1 MLGVTEIFPILLI
14 IGVMLFLSEKKIL
27 KKAQTG
33 DAFFKKLK
41 EKELIVSKVNE
52 RFERIIDQFRGIES
66 LKSLKLNAYVLKERG
81 VNAMILPSGHMF
93 FTRDFIRFVAEEK
106 FSDDEIAGVVAH
118 EIAHLANGHAMRSAI
133 RLIRMNRM
141 HIIIFTFINLLNPIG
156 RWKIKIMDHVTKIV
170 SELVKFKYSRQEEFE
185 ADRYGTLF
193 LSKTS
198 FSNDGLI
205 MALEKLQKIDS
216 VQQIDYWMST
226 HPPTSDRITKL
237 KHYVSDLKPPRI

>member
-1 MLGVTEIFPILLI
+1 
-14 IGVMLFLSEKKIL
+14 
-27 KKAQTG
+27 
-33 DAFFKKLK
+33 
-41 EKELIVSKVNE
+41 
-52 RFERIIDQFRGIES
+52 
-66 LKSLKLNAYVLKERG
+66 
-81 VNAMILPSGHMF
+81 MILPSGHMF

-156 RWKIKIMDHVTKIV
+156 RLKIKIMDHVTKIV
-170 SELVKFKYSRQEEFE
+170 SELVKLKYSRQEEFE

-205 MALEKLQKIDS
+205 MALEKSQKIG
-216 VQQIDYWMST
+216 VQQIDYWRST
-226 HPPTSDRITKL
+226 HPPWSDRITKL
-237 KHYVSDLKPPRI
+237 KQLVI